1 MENNK
6 LFVGGLPYTT
16 TEETLK
22 AHFEQIGTVVS
33 VKIIIDKETGNSKGF
48 GFVEMSSPEA
58 VTEAIEKLN
67 DTEVDGRKIRVSEAR
82 PQEKREFRP
91 RTSNFSRG
99 NRY

>member
-6 LFVGGLPYTT
+6 LFVGGLPYST
-16 TEETLK
+16 TEDTLK
-22 AHFEQIGTVVS
+22 AHFEQIGEVVS
-33 VKIIIDKETGNSKGF
+33 VKIIIDKETGSSKGF

-58 VTEAIEKLN
+58 VNEAIEKLN

-82 PQEKREFRP
+82 PQEKREFKP
-91 RTSNFSRG
+91 RNNFSRG